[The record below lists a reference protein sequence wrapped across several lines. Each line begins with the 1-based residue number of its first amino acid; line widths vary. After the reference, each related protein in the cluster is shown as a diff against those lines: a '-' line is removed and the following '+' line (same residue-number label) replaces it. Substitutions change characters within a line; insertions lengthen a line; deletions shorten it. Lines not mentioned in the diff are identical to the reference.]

1 MKLNKLEAIIVER
14 GYTQKQVAEKIGISS
29 KTFYSKM
36 KSGIWNSNEI
46 KQLIKLLKI
55 ENPIEIFLS

>member
-14 GYTQKQVAEKIGISS
+14 GYTQKKVAEKIGISS

-46 KQLIKLLKI
+46 KQLIELLKI